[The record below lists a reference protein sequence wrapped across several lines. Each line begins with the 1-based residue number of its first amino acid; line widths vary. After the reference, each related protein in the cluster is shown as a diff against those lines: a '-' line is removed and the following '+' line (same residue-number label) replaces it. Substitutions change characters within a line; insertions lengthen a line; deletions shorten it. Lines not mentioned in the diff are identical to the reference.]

1 MFTRPFADNRKVSR
15 WAVEISQYPCEFR
28 FKQGESNTDAD
39 ALSRLIDPYR
49 QGTVAPLGLDIDDNC
64 ENMQIYEAILPILG
78 HHKKARVYEPFRG
91 SGKSG
96 NLLASS
102 GFKKVIHPMT
112 NFLNE
117 DERPSPREYDIII
130 SHPPRSLLR
139 QIFIILKKLKKPF
152 CLWCP
157 AGVVT
162 RKYCPKEDVQVIIVR
177 GEIVYDGYKKPSRT
191 RSVWV
196 CWKMN
201 LKQQLAYTDLPKKK
215 DHMSAEQS
223 KGPDREGKKRET
235 DEERKTTKDLP
246 KTTTIRRL
254 EQEQAETVVPDIL
267 PQVFVRKI
275 ITRRANVRALSYKQK
290 KQRSVERA
298 TILDWETT
306 PTMATLAK
314 AQAAD
319 EYLSGIL
326 KILNNEEKKSPDG
339 KNTVKVPRM
348 QRWYYQDINGIIRVL
363 RNESDLKDTE
373 DDTVFPVAVP
383 KAQQHRLVYYYHNS
397 LWAMHM
403 GWRKG
408 AALLQKAFFWV
419 GMRRD
424 LKDHVNRCLQC
435 KQAKTTRPRRQGL
448 TKLFFRTG
456 PFECVHVDFVG
467 PLSKI
472 DGKWQY
478 VFTVIDAFSRWVH
491 LIPYGMSQP
500 KQPQK
505 R

>member
-1 MFTRPFADNRKVSR
+1 
-15 WAVEISQYPCEFR
+15 
-28 FKQGESNTDAD
+28 
-39 ALSRLIDPYR
+39 
-49 QGTVAPLGLDIDDNC
+49 
-64 ENMQIYEAILPILG
+64 
-78 HHKKARVYEPFRG
+78 
-91 SGKSG
+91 
-96 NLLASS
+96 
-102 GFKKVIHPMT
+102 
-112 NFLNE
+112 
-117 DERPSPREYDIII
+117 
-130 SHPPRSLLR
+130 
-139 QIFIILKKLKKPF
+139 
-152 CLWCP
+152 
-157 AGVVT
+157 
-162 RKYCPKEDVQVIIVR
+162 
-177 GEIVYDGYKKPSRT
+177 
-191 RSVWV
+191 
-196 CWKMN
+196 
-201 LKQQLAYTDLPKKK
+201 
-215 DHMSAEQS
+215 MSAEQS
-223 KGPDREGKKRET
+223 RGQDREGKKRET
-235 DEERKTTKDLP
+235 VEEKKTTKDLP

-254 EQEQAETVVPDIL
+254 EQEQAETVVPDTL

-275 ITRRANVRALSYKQK
+275 ITHRANVRALSYRQK

-339 KNTVKVPRM
+339 KNTLKVPRM
-348 QRWYYQDINGIIRVL
+348 QRWYYKDINGIIRVL
-363 RNESDLKDTE
+363 RNESDLRNAE

-383 KAQQHRLVYYYHNS
+383 KAQQHRLTYYYHNS

-478 VFTVIDAFSRWVH
+478 VFTAIDAFSRWVH
-491 LIPYGMSQP
+491 LIPVRDETAEAAAEALIQRVITVHGCPLMIVSDKGAP
-500 KQPQK
+500 FISNLWTELGKMLNINMTRANARHPQTNGAAERIHRTLTQRYEHLYHPNNPGK
-505 R
+505 I